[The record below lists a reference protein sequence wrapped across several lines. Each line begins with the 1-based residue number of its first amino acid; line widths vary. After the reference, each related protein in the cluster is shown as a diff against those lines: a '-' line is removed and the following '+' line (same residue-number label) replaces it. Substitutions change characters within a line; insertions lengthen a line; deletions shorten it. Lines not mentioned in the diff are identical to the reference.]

1 MSNPIIFNRGVKYIK
16 LAKFDTGST
25 SENLTTQLGEVN
37 TIRVNYSDKGIVEY
51 PISSIIEHETY
62 YLYRIA
68 TTDATSSSDN
78 TKLNYYFTA
87 SAVND
92 AYFPPESN
100 ATQNVTSYNPPL
112 SDTLLY
118 FNASSGKYTY
128 GDTPNTPI
136 TASISCSLL
145 LESGTADNPYGF
157 SLLLQKIDNIGNT
170 STIANAG
177 SNTGDGTD
185 NYSASLDFSFT
196 PIEGEQYFIGV
207 NSAYQGSGDPEYNI
221 NVSFLLITSSTYTT
235 VTGTQIPV
243 ISEPFFSEPFY
254 NGDYDVLVNNTPNAR
269 RSNLF
274 FDVDYSDNII
284 QAVNQQVLISS
295 SQQGRLGAPYAR
307 IQDYNYYIDRSLL
320 PRYKG
325 SRITKDAVNSTSTTA
340 SSYIQLSQP
349 GQNLGVDTS
358 GQPIVESLNSA
369 IYSVKFGGGTTPE
382 ISGLGGTSLSDI
394 LLIGSNRDDITVIPQ
409 GDKNYSTTLNSS
421 IEPGDNIS
429 FYQYGASS
437 KADIPQKLEVVSTNV
452 RVPTRSSYM
461 IPDTT
466 EFNVPTANAR
476 FTNDLGGKAGLL
488 FVSASTGQSGPYRV
502 ALDNDGFYTT
512 GSRLPS
518 SSFMDEFETEFDN
531 NPNNWY
537 LSTYEVLGST
547 VTDKGSKASEPYR
560 FTSGFTTSDPLGFY
574 GVSKIIDV
582 VNTGNNRGLV
592 LDRPSSTFPLNR
604 KVVGRNTDNPA
615 GILIWESVGESI
627 IVRGD
632 TLSGLNASL
641 AYSEFSPPQLTNNLD
656 YISRTYTNK
665 S

>member
-51 PISSIIEHETY
+51 PISSITEHETY

-68 TTDATSSSDN
+68 TTDATSSADN
-78 TKLNYYFTA
+78 KQLDYNFNATRINNSLTTGYNKINGYNSKNDPLNYF
-87 SAVND
+87 
-92 AYFPPESN
+92 SN
-100 ATQNVTSYNPPL
+100 SN
-112 SDTLLY
+112 
-118 FNASSGKYTY
+118 GEYTY
-128 GDTPNTPI
+128 GDTPNRGNLI
-136 TASISCSLL
+136 LQYTASI
-145 LESGTADNPYGF
+145 D
-157 SLLLQKIDNIGNT
+157 T
-170 STIANAG
+170 STNPTQGTFSIIKQNNLGITSSIANE
-177 SNTGDGTD
+177 SFSDT
-185 NYSASLDFSFT
+185 SAINFEGNVSIN
-196 PIEGEQYFIGV
+196 PIEGEIFFAIIDLSVSTGAILDDFKFKISTG
-207 NSAYQGSGDPEYNI
+207 SAYT
-221 NVSFLLITSSTYTT
+221 TS
-235 VTGTQIPV
+235 TGTQIPV
-243 ISEPFFSEPFY
+243 ILEPFFTEPFY

-269 RSNLF
+269 RSSLF

-307 IQDYNYYIDRSLL
+307 MQDYNYYIDRSLL

-325 SRITKDAVNSTSTTA
+325 SRITKDAVNSTSATA
-340 SSYIQLSQP
+340 SSYIQLGQP

-382 ISGLGGTSLSDI
+382 ILGLGGTSLSDI
-394 LLIGSNRDDITVIPQ
+394 LLVGSNRDDITVIPQ
-409 GDKNYSTTLNSS
+409 GDKNYSTTLNNS

-437 KADIPQKLEVVSTNV
+437 KANIPQKLEVVSTNV
-452 RVPTRSSYM
+452 RVPARSSYM

-466 EFNVPTANAR
+466 EFNVPTASAR
-476 FTNDLGGKAGLL
+476 FTDDLDGKAGLL
-488 FVSASTGQSGPYRV
+488 FFSASTGQSGPYRV
-502 ALDNDGFYTT
+502 KLDNDGFYTT

-518 SSFMDEFETEFDN
+518 SSFIDEFETEFN
-531 NPNNWY
+531 NSPNNWY

-547 VTDKGSKASEPYR
+547 VTDEGSKATEPYR
-560 FTSGFTTSDPLGFY
+560 FTAGFTTSDPFGFY

-592 LDRPSSTFPLNR
+592 LDRPSSTFTLNG
-604 KVVGRNTDNPA
+604 KVVGRSEGNPA
-615 GILIWESVGESI
+615 GILIWQSVGESI

-641 AYSEFSPPQLTNNLD
+641 AYSEFSPPQLNENLD